1 MTDFKIFKFF
11 RLIGIIK
18 KKFMNTTFDNYPV
31 KPYISLN
38 RDVEAWLLNLK
49 PVPK

>member
-1 MTDFKIFKFF
+1 
-11 RLIGIIK
+11 
-18 KKFMNTTFDNYPV
+18 MNTTFDNYPV